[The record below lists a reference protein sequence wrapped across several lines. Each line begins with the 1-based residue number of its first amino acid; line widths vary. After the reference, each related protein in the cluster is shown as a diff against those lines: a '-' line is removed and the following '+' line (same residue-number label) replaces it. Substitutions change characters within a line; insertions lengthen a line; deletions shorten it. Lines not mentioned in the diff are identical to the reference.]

1 MPHSLTVA
9 TMEEED
15 FSGDSELDQPSDA
28 GDELDFEEE
37 QWGGGSRSSSR
48 ASQQSRSS
56 TPGNQDSIDM
66 GEADAFKHTEEVGD
80 NKPNDA
86 EGEATSTSFNDG
98 SQTAE
103 EKGKKRKKKTPQ
115 QPGEKKKRK
124 KKEGGEKKKKKS
136 KPGHLRRNIRK
147 LKADDKLEAET
158 LAAQQEEMER
168 KRRLEMQRSQNLPT
182 PGFMAEDM
190 DLADLDFSTG
200 QLDFSNLMEA
210 EAELAPSTMYT
221 EPAIPA
227 PVPPTEQPATCAS
240 TEEPPEPK
248 LEPTPDETP
257 TEDVTVPKVT
267 PAPAPTPMMPQQAD
281 DSDDVICLDSSSS
294 GDEETTAKTSKP
306 TKTDVVE
313 LGSSDDDVMIV
324 SGDDEDQEEE
334 EEEDDTGNSGSH
346 TDDATNQP
354 DALGKVLINV
364 NHPSTESDIFLS
376 SQLGRSV
383 KPHQIGGIRF
393 LYDNLVESLERYK
406 SSGGFGCILAHS
418 MGLGKTLQVISFI
431 DVFLRHTEAKTVLC
445 IVPINTLQNWSAEFN
460 MWLPTKEA
468 VDTAIQQGI
477 AQEGEIQH
485 REFGVYLL
493 NDNYRTN
500 LARAKLID
508 KWFKTGGV
516 LLMGYEMYRLLI
528 SKKIMLTNNKK
539 RRGKN
544 PKDMEVIDLEE
555 EDTNLA
561 ILHGVYK
568 ALAKPGPDLVICDEG
583 HRIKNAHTSVSQ
595 TLKNIRTKRRVVLTG
610 YPLQNNLMEYWCMV
624 DFVRPNFLGTRQ
636 EFSNMFERPIANGQC
651 IDSTPED
658 VRYMRYRAHVLH
670 SLLEGFVQRRGHAVL
685 KSVLPPKYEHV
696 LLVRMSAIQRQ
707 LYARFMTAFR
717 EAGAAGWSN
726 NNPLRAFSVC
736 CKIWNHPDILYE
748 ILQKKMMNDDLDI
761 EDAEALGNKSRSRSN
776 TPTIPDG
783 SKRSGSP
790 AVPLMASTS
799 GVTDENSNSNGSS
812 KDRRFTQ
819 DVGLTTFQEKANQGT
834 NYNWAED
841 SMKDYTP
848 GVLENGGKMLLLFKI
863 IEQSIRG
870 GDKLLVY
877 SQSLNTLSLIEEFL
891 AKTPMP
897 EPPTGFPH
905 NIPLRW
911 AKNKT
916 YYRLDGS
923 TSGQEREKMI
933 NQFNA
938 PNSPTWLFLLST
950 RAGCLGVN
958 LVGANRVV
966 VFDASWNPCH
976 DCQAVCRVY
985 RYGQTKP
992 CHIYR
997 LVTDKSLEK
1006 KIYDRQVNKQGMS
1019 DRVVDEL
1026 QPESNFT
1033 RKEVEDLFSYDDSEP
1048 VYEDFSQDAPKF
1060 ADPILQGICTEHSK
1074 LITKA
1079 PFQHESLLIDRKD
1092 HKLTKAEKRAAKK
1105 SYEQEKRMSVSNYSR
1120 PSYSAFYP
1128 QQQSAGTP
1136 GSSGGT
1142 ASISSLISFA
1152 RAQTGMPPMIHRPV
1166 ANVRPIQSTPIPMQP
1181 RTSGSNDVQVFQR
1194 GGHNIMVN
1202 HVKTTM
1208 DIPIP
1213 GSASSSSSVQKIP
1226 AGSQI
1231 TVIRTHRGMYIRT
1244 NDGKIFAVRAGAP
1257 GMNQVLRGSLSSAP
1271 SNHGNQGI
1279 PVQDSGPSLS
1289 ASAVNE
1295 ALDSAT
1301 ASSAPPGQS
1310 LPRSVATSAPMVS
1323 ALLSGTPSQGLL
1335 GRSSPMVSTTTITAT
1350 SANNVASSSE
1360 AAAMRQVYGGASTAE
1375 VPPFLTTSSKE
1386 PFGNG
1391 KQDGNSS
1398 EADKSTT
1405 QRPESTGG
1413 LSSGSSLSRPASQ
1426 NLERT
1431 SPISQAADS
1440 SVPAVTSSGVLPSI
1454 PPLVSQQNTT
1464 QSGGIPNFSFPAP
1477 SQSQALNMN
1486 IPGMG
1491 NISPSPLQNLMTFV
1505 PSYLNPGAAQP
1516 QPGMIP
1522 GMYNY
1527 PGMMPPFG
1535 LVAAPLPF
1543 LPSAPPPNMQ
1553 GTLGN
1558 AVPLSGYP
1566 PQPGMAI
1573 PTSTTT
1579 TSQEAAKSTDEMRS
1593 SPFNFDDIVQLD

>member
-1 MPHSLTVA
+1 
-9 TMEEED
+9 MEEED
-15 FSGDSELDQPSDA
+15 FSGDSELDQLSDA
-28 GDELDFEEE
+28 GDGDDVEEAE
-37 QWGGGSRSSSR
+37 EDQWGGGSRSSSR
-48 ASQQSRSS
+48 ASQHSRST
-56 TPGNQDSIDM
+56 TPDGRLHQDSTDM
-66 GEADAFKHTEEVGD
+66 GVAEAEMEQTDAVGD
-80 NKPNDA
+80 NKQNDA
-86 EGEATSTSFNDG
+86 ESEATSTALNDG

-103 EKGKKRKKKTPQ
+103 GKGKKRRKKTPQ

-147 LKADDKLEAET
+147 LKGEDALEAET

-168 KRRLEMQRSQNLPT
+168 KRRLELQRSQNLPTPT

-190 DLADLDFSTG
+190 ELADLDFSTG

-210 EAELAPSTMYT
+210 EAELAPSMYT
-221 EPAIPA
+221 EPAIPV
-227 PVPPTEQPATCAS
+227 PVPTTEQPTISTS
-240 TEEPPEPK
+240 TEEPAEPKPEPK
-248 LEPTPDETP
+248 PEETP
-257 TEDVTVPKVT
+257 AGDVAMPKVT
-267 PAPAPTPMMPQQAD
+267 PPPVPMMPQQAD
-281 DSDDVICLDSSSS
+281 DSDDVICLDSSS
-294 GDEETTAKTSKP
+294 GDEDSTEKDSKPAKTAKP
-306 TKTDVVE
+306 PREDVVE
-313 LGSSDDDVMIV
+313 VGSSDDDVMIV
-324 SGDDEDQEEE
+324 SGDDEEQEEE
-334 EEEDDTGNSGSH
+334 EEEEEDTGNSGSH

-354 DALGKVLINV
+354 DALGRVLINV
-364 NHPSTESDIFLS
+364 NHPATESDIFLS
-376 SQLGRSV
+376 PQLGRSV

-418 MGLGKTLQVISFI
+418 MGLGKTLQLISFI

-468 VDTAIQQGI
+468 VDAAIQQGI

-539 RRGKN
+539 RRGKQ
-544 PKDMEVIDLEE
+544 PKDMEVIDLEQ

-561 ILHGVYK
+561 ILHGVHK
-568 ALAKPGPDLVICDEG
+568 ALARPGPDLVICDEG

-636 EFSNMFERPIANGQC
+636 EFSNMFERPIQNGQC

-685 KSVLPPKYEHV
+685 KSVLPPKFEHV

-707 LYARFMTAFR
+707 LYAKFMTAFR
-717 EAGAAGWSN
+717 ESGAAGWSN

-748 ILQKKMMNDDLDI
+748 ILQKKMTNDDLDI
-761 EDAEALGNKSRSRSN
+761 EDAEGLGNKSRSRSN
-776 TPTIPDG
+776 TPTLPDG

-790 AVPLMASTS
+790 AVPLIASTS
-799 GVTDENSNSNGSS
+799 GVTDENSNSNSS
-812 KDRRFTQ
+812 LKDRRFTP
-819 DVGLTTFQEKANQGT
+819 DLTAFQEKANQGT
-834 NYNWAED
+834 NYSWAED
-841 SMKDYTP
+841 CMKDYSP

-870 GDKLLVY
+870 GDKLLIY

-897 EPPTGFPH
+897 EPPSGFPH
-905 NIPLRW
+905 NVPLRW

-923 TSGQEREKMI
+923 TSGQDREKMI

-1033 RKEVEDLFSYDDSEP
+1033 RKEVEDLFSYDDSDP
-1048 VYEDFSQDAPKF
+1048 VYEDFSQDAAQF
-1060 ADPILQGICTEHSK
+1060 ADPILQDICTEHSR

-1105 SYEQEKRMSVSNYSR
+1105 SYEQEKRMSISNYSR

-1128 QQQSAGTP
+1128 QQQAAGTP

-1181 RTSGSNDVQVFQR
+1181 RTSGSSDVQVFQR

-1226 AGSQI
+1226 AGTQI

-1257 GMNQVLRGSLSSAP
+1257 G
-1271 SNHGNQGI
+1271 I
-1279 PVQDSGPSLS
+1279 PVQPSGPSLS
-1289 ASAVNE
+1289 ATAVNE
-1295 ALDSAT
+1295 ALSSAT
-1301 ASSAPPGQS
+1301 ASSAPAGQP
-1310 LPRSVATSAPMVS
+1310 LGRSAATSAPMVS
-1323 ALLSGTPSQGLL
+1323 ALLAGTPALDSPGL
-1335 GRSSPMVSTTTITAT
+1335 GRSSPVTT
-1350 SANNVASSSE
+1350 SATTSGNNAASSSSSE
-1360 AAAMRQVYGGASTAE
+1360 ASGTRQGHGSASTAE
-1375 VPPFLTTSSKE
+1375 VSPFLTTTSSKE
-1386 PFGNG
+1386 PSADG

-1398 EADKSTT
+1398 EADRSTT

-1413 LSSGSSLSRPASQ
+1413 LSSGSSQSRPASQ
-1426 NLERT
+1426 SLDRT
-1431 SPISQAADS
+1431 ISQAADS
-1440 SVPAVTSSGVLPSI
+1440 SVPAVTSSGVPPSI
-1454 PPLVSQQNTT
+1454 PQLASTT
-1464 QSGGIPNFSFPAP
+1464 QQSNGVPNFSFPTPAP
-1477 SQSQALNMN
+1477 TQPLNMNMN
-1486 IPGMG
+1486 IPGVG

-1505 PSYLNPGAAQP
+1505 PSYLNPGSTQP

-1522 GMYNY
+1522 AGMYNY

-1543 LPSAPPPNMQ
+1543 LPSAPPSNMQ
-1553 GTLGN
+1553 ATLGS

-1566 PQPGMAI
+1566 PQPGMAV
-1573 PTSTTT
+1573 PTTNSTSTS
-1579 TSQEAAKSTDEMRS
+1579 TSQEVPKSTEDMRS

>member
-1 MPHSLTVA
+1 
-9 TMEEED
+9 MEEED
-15 FSGDSELDQPSDA
+15 FSGDSELDQLSDA

-56 TPGNQDSIDM
+56 TPGGRSNQDSIDM
-66 GEADAFKHTEEVGD
+66 GEAEACADSKQSHEVGD
-80 NKPNDA
+80 KKPNDV
-86 EGEATSTSFNDG
+86 EGEATSTTFNDG

-103 EKGKKRKKKTPQ
+103 GKGKKRKKRTTQ

-147 LKADDKLEAET
+147 LKGEDTLEAET

-182 PGFMAEDM
+182 PGFMAQDM
-190 DLADLDFSTG
+190 DLADLDFGTG
-200 QLDFSNLMEA
+200 QLDFSSLVEA
-210 EAELAPSTMYT
+210 EAELAPSMYT
-221 EPAIPA
+221 EPAIPV
-227 PVPPTEQPATCAS
+227 PVPVPVPTTEQPATSADQP
-240 TEEPPEPK
+240 TELK
-248 LEPTPDETP
+248 LEPKAEETP
-257 TEDVTVPKVT
+257 TEDITVPKVAPP
-267 PAPAPTPMMPQQAD
+267 PAPMMPQQAD
-281 DSDDVICLDSSSS
+281 DSDDVICIDSSS
-294 GDEETTAKTSKP
+294 GEEESAETKSKHAKT
-306 TKTDVVE
+306 TKSPREDVVE
-313 LGSSDDDVMIV
+313 LASSDDDVMIV

-376 SQLGRSV
+376 PQLGRSV

-418 MGLGKTLQVISFI
+418 MGLGKTLQLISFI

-500 LARAKLID
+500 LARAKLIE

-539 RRGKN
+539 RRGKQ

-636 EFSNMFERPIANGQC
+636 EFSNMFERPIQNGQC

-696 LLVRMSAIQRQ
+696 LLVRMSAIQRE
-707 LYARFMTAFR
+707 LYAKFMTAFR

-748 ILQKKMMNDDLDI
+748 ILQKKMTNDDLDI
-761 EDAEALGNKSRSRSN
+761 EDPEGLGNKSRSRSN

-783 SKRSGSP
+783 SRRSGSP
-790 AVPLMASTS
+790 AVPLIASTS
-799 GVTDENSNSNGSS
+799 GVTDENSNSNSSS

-819 DVGLTTFQEKANQGT
+819 DVGLTPFQEKANQGT

-841 SMKDYTP
+841 CMKDYTP

-897 EPPTGFPH
+897 EPPNGFPH

-916 YYRLDGS
+916 YYRLDGG
-923 TSGQEREKMI
+923 TSGQDREKMI
-933 NQFNA
+933 NQFNV

-1033 RKEVEDLFSYDDSEP
+1033 RKEVEDLFSYDDSDP
-1048 VYEDFSQDAPKF
+1048 VYEDFSQDAAKF
-1060 ADPILQGICTEHSK
+1060 ADSILQDICTEHSK

-1128 QQQSAGTP
+1128 QQQSGGTP

-1213 GSASSSSSVQKIP
+1213 GSASSTSSAQKIP
-1226 AGSQI
+1226 AGTQI

-1257 GMNQVLRGSLSSAP
+1257 GMSQVLRGSLGSAQ
-1271 SNHGNQGI
+1271 SNSGSQGI
-1279 PVQDSGPSLS
+1279 PVQAGGPSLS
-1289 ASAVNE
+1289 ATAVNE
-1295 ALDSAT
+1295 AIGSAA
-1301 ASSAPPGQS
+1301 ASSATPGQPF
-1310 LPRSVATSAPMVS
+1310 PRPAATSAPMVS
-1323 ALLSGTPSQGLL
+1323 ALLSGTPSRESPGL
-1335 GRSSPMVSTTTITAT
+1335 GRVMPMTSVTTSTST
-1350 SANNVASSSE
+1350 SGSNTASSSE
-1360 AAAMRQVYGGASTAE
+1360 ATATRQGYSSASTAE
-1375 VPPFLTTSSKE
+1375 VSPFLTTSSRE
-1386 PFGNG
+1386 PDG

-1398 EADKSTT
+1398 EAAKSVS

-1413 LSSGSSLSRPASQ
+1413 LSSGSSQSRPASQ

-1440 SVPAVTSSGVLPSI
+1440 SVPAVTSSGVPPSAA
-1454 PPLVSQQNTT
+1454 PLVSQQNTT
-1464 QSGGIPNFSFPAP
+1464 QSMGMPNFSFPTP
-1477 SQSQALNMN
+1477 SQGQALNMN

-1505 PSYLNPGAAQP
+1505 PSYLNPGSAQP

-1522 GMYNY
+1522 SMYNY

-1553 GTLGN
+1553 ATLGN

-1573 PTSTTT
+1573 PTTTT
-1579 TSQEAAKSTDEMRS
+1579 TSQEAAKSTEEMSS
-1593 SPFNFDDIVQLD
+1593 SPFNLDDIVQLD